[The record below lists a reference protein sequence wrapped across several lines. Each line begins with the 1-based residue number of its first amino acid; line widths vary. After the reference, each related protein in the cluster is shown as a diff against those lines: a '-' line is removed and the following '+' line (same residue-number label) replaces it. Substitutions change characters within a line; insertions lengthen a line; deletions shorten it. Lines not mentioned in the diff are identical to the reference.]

1 MIRITH
7 DKGNQAMELTRPLPV
22 GIVGRW
28 RHRTPRYVY
37 HRTRQMLYERGH
49 PDAPWLTP
57 EATRLLTSMLR
68 PSDQGV
74 EFGSGRSTVWFAER
88 VSHLTSVEDDSSW
101 YSEVSARLR
110 RRGLSNVEYLLKPR
124 DQPLDESGDPS
135 EYARVA
141 LTFPDASVDF
151 GLVDGQ
157 YRGECTRLLMP
168 KIKPGGLLIIDNINW
183 YLPSRFRAPGPTP
196 IASRPDGVLWQRL
209 GRELAQWR
217 PIWTGSGVWDTAIFV
232 KP

>member
-1 MIRITH
+1 LSVT
-7 DKGNQAMELTRPLPV
+7 LSLPDR
-22 GIVGRW
+22 IVGRW

-68 PSDQGV
+68 PSDRGV

-88 VSHLTSVEDDSSW
+88 VSHLTSVEDDSRW
-101 YSEVSARLR
+101 YSEVSARLQQ
-110 RRGLSNVEYLLKPR
+110 RGLSNVEYLLKPR

-168 KIKPGGLLIIDNINW
+168 KIRPGGLLIIDNINW

-196 IASRPDGVLWQRL
+196 IALRSDGAHWQRL